1 MPIPITSTI
10 SGSRSGSVLG
20 QNEYSTQVDVWLD
33 IMFDIDPEWVMKNYP
48 TYERFEGNASTDF
61 GSAFES
67 STIQLTEQKTGL
79 KIIDQERVFE
89 KQIYPQMNNLKN
101 PMLMSCHVD
110 GIFSLENWKR
120 DHPDIVNP
128 FPGGI
133 LYEGKTTFEMAFRK
147 KWDVEKNLIPRY
159 INLQC
164 QHNCYL
170 ADLQEAIV
178 SVLVFP
184 KHPND
189 WEEMGWYIDEPDIND
204 GQDGYFLLQSEH
216 NDYPVDPLEWAMALD
231 QMGYHHIFKIERNDD
246 LIKTMLEKYQE
257 FWTEYVIP
265 KKPPT
270 AMNFDDIKKLCPSP
284 HGTVVLDQDK
294 DKNIISWINEIRG
307 INKEIGTAGLMPKRK
322 KELTTT
328 VMNYVKDMP
337 AVLEEENTNKL
348 EIKDGQGFTIATYSK
363 QKDEK
368 RVFRVSK

>member
-1 MPIPITSTI
+1 MPIPISATI

-20 QNEYSTQVDVWLD
+20 QNEYGTQLDVWMD
-33 IMFDIDPEWVMKNYP
+33 IMEDLDPGFAEKNGYGW
-48 TYERFEGNASTDF
+48 ERFEGNASTDF
-61 GSAFES
+61 GHAFES
-67 STIQLTEQKTGL
+67 ATIALTEQKTGL

-89 KQIYPQMNNLKN
+89 KRLYPQMNNLKN
-101 PMLMSCHVD
+101 PMMMSCHVD
-110 GIFSLENWKR
+110 GIFSGFEQWKHR
-120 DHPDIVNP
+120 EGNLYELVSDKV
-128 FPGGI
+128 
-133 LYEGKTTFEMAFRK
+133 LYEGKTAFDMGFRK
-147 KWDVEKNLIPRY
+147 KWDIEKDLIPRSY
-159 INLQC
+159 NLQC
-164 QHNCYL
+164 QHNMYL

-184 KHPND
+184 KHPQD
-189 WEEMGWYIDEPDIND
+189 LVDEGWEVHEYEADKYRIIRKDDSGIVKEIA
-204 GQDGYFLLQSEH
+204 L
-216 NDYPVDPLEWAMALD
+216 PLKWTCTLN
-231 QMGYHHIFKIERNDD
+231 QMGYHHIFKIKRNDD
-246 LIKTMLEKYQE
+246 LIKAMLEKYQE
-257 FWTEYVIP
+257 FWERFVIP
-265 KKPPT
+265 RKPPE